1 MFKFKPDNVFRKINK
16 MDRKQAYTWGAV
28 GIVCFVALMMFATL
42 LTAPEDVSMEDLNV
56 AGHDLAQ
63 LPFSNDEAEEFLL
76 ASKYPD
82 MQENQTSLLYTPE
95 EKAARQEQDLAEAL
109 EGSAAEETAAAAAGT
124 SSGTSAR
131 NGRSQRGYRGRGGG
145 TTTPTKINQ
154 MGTASMG
161 RASGSG
167 INATY
172 GGVRGDFSPY
182 KNQYKGKETPATTGP
197 VKTQDARKSLFQIA
211 QGSRAAAGLKE
222 GKLANAKRAM
232 MGGEIKGSEAFTD
245 RGLDLT
251 KAAGLE
257 IDTGAPV
264 EADVSGLE
272 KAINDAQKASEK
284 KENKDKQTL
293 GQKLLETAL
302 TGLVNMGVNLVGNV
316 LESTVDAL
324 FANGRATRESH
335 AWAEQYLDGLNGTD
349 VKNLSASDAK
359 FLNDQGFIQDGKVVL
374 PSDRKSLYKDFRDT
388 PIYRLHKRG
397 IYNEHLGETI
407 NLGATNKNCY
417 SDCSKNCTTNEC
429 YNNCHTRCS

>member
-1 MFKFKPDNVFRKINK
+1 MFKFKPDNVFRKIKK

-131 NGRSQRGYRGRGGG
+131 NGRSPRGYRGRGGG

-197 VKTQDARKSLFQIA
+197 VKTQDASKSLFQIT

-272 KAINDAQKASEK
+272 KALDDAQKASEK
-284 KENKDKQTL
+284 KQEYRQSFREKMWEAFLNKAMDTGFELLGHIAKSSWNKWVLKSDDYYGGGDK
-293 GQKLLETAL
+293 GNCKAKCSNL
-302 TGLVNMGVNLVGNV
+302 TGSKLTDCL
-316 LESTVDAL
+316 L
-324 FANGRATRESH
+324 AN
-335 AWAEQYLDGLNGTD
+335 
-349 VKNLSASDAK
+349 
-359 FLNDQGFIQDGKVVL
+359 
-374 PSDRKSLYKDFRDT
+374 
-388 PIYRLHKRG
+388 
-397 IYNEHLGETI
+397 
-407 NLGATNKNCY
+407 C
-417 SDCSKNCTTNEC
+417 
-429 YNNCHTRCS
+429 

>member
-16 MDRKQAYTWGAV
+16 MNRKQAYTWGSV
-28 GIVCFVALMMFATL
+28 GIVCFVALMMLSSF
-42 LTAPEDVSMEDLNV
+42 LTAPDEASFEDLTV
-56 AGHDLAQ
+56 AGYDLAS

-82 MQENQTSLLYTPE
+82 MQEDQTSLLYTPE

-109 EGSAAEETAAAAAGT
+109 EESATQETAAETDTAAG
-124 SSGTSAR
+124 SSGSS
-131 NGRSQRGYRGRGGG
+131 GRSYRGYRGRSGGG
-145 TTTPTKINQ
+145 TGTPTKINQ

-167 INATY
+167 VSGTW

-182 KNQYKGKETPATTGP
+182 KNQNKGKETPAVTGP
-197 VKTQDARKSLFQIA
+197 VKTQNARKALFQIA

-222 GKLANAKRAM
+222 GKLANTKRAM

-264 EADVSGLE
+264 EADVSNLE
-272 KAINDAQKASEK
+272 KAINDAQKAAEK
-284 KENKDKQTL
+284 KENQDKQTL

-302 TGLVNMGVNLVGNV
+302 TGLVNMGVNLMGNV
-316 LESTVDAL
+316 LESSVDAL

-335 AWAEQYLDGLNGTD
+335 AWAEQYLDGLNGTE
-349 VKNLSASDAK
+349 VKDLSASDAK
-359 FLNDQGFIQDGKVVL
+359 FLNDQGLIKDGKVVL
-374 PSDRKSLYKDFRDT
+374 PSGRKSLYKDFRDT

-429 YNNCHTRCS
+429 YTNCHTRCS